1 MSEVNKMAAKTVE
14 IKNYTVPVR
23 YFTRAVLKG
32 GRVVEQEVE
41 EEIEV
46 GMLSRTSVAHTK
58 FAGELLQGGM
68 GDPTVS
74 GAVAVKFASMMI
86 IDDKKRAAISQD
98 QMACLD
104 LFWSDPVQKDIE
116 RFLSTWGIVE
126 RMISNAPED
135 TMSRSEN
142 E

>member
-1 MSEVNKMAAKTVE
+1 MAAKTVE

-58 FAGELLQGGM
+58 FANKLLSAGSGNDEIAGE
-68 GDPTVS
+68 
-74 GAVAVKFASMMI
+74 VAMEFATKMI
-86 IDDKKRAAISQD
+86 VDDKTREAITKD

-116 RFLSTWGIVE
+116 RFLSTWGVVQRIL
-126 RMISNAPED
+126 RNAPKD
-135 TMSRSEN
+135 TEYPSTTE
-142 E
+142 